1 MIVTCKQKN
10 NDGFAL
16 PIVIIIGLIMLVGSA
31 AMLAR
36 SFGGLIGSTR
46 LEQSRQAKAIAEAG
60 LARTIEGLNRDYNY
74 LLINCY
80 SQNGSTPPPND
91 CINTG
96 TWGTPSLPSSICSDA
111 TQTGTPALTSSNT
124 NPTGDYVIDYY
135 AYSGTQFY
143 GGTGRLRVIGYRKN
157 ADKSIAIL

>member
-1 MIVTCKQKN
+1 MKRKSHQKRN
-10 NDGFAL
+10 NKDGFVL
-16 PIVIIIGLIMLVGSA
+16 PIVVTVGLIMLAGSA

-60 LARTIEGLNRDYNY
+60 LARTIEGLNRNFNY

-80 SQNGSTPPPND
+80 SQSGSAPPPND

-111 TQTGTPALTSSNT
+111 TQSGTP
-124 NPTGDYVIDYY
+124 V
-135 AYSGTQFY
+135 
-143 GGTGRLRVIGYRKN
+143 
-157 ADKSIAIL
+157 